1 MAVTYTSVLTALYDY
16 TPDSSDD
23 EVAIKEEQLL
33 LLLDGSDDE
42 WVLALYMRFKAE

>member
-1 MAVTYTSVLTALYDY
+1 MPVTYNSVLTALYDY
-16 TPDSSDD
+16 KPEGADD

-42 WVLALYMRFKAE
+42 